1 MLFIRFSRA
10 APILPNPSDSI
21 PASKVLHKR
30 GGVFSSCRQCDPAN
44 GDTATLYSPSYTIPD
59 NSASPGL
66 PNSSNY
72 LQINGVLADFLDPS
86 GGSQSVPQQV
96 TATRSL
102 PHAGEGAG
110 SAISELY
117 PSTAQHTIENLNTG
131 VTGSG
136 GFAGI
141 PLASGPSRYSHNS
154 GISRYAS
161 VT

>member
-1 MLFIRFSRA
+1 MSILFTRFSKA
-10 APILPNPSDSI
+10 TPIPLLSEDTSG
-21 PASKVLHKR
+21 SHVLHKR

-59 NSASPGL
+59 NS
-66 PNSSNY
+66 SNY
-72 LQINGVLADFLDPS
+72 LQINGMAVDIFDPS
-86 GGSQSVPQQV
+86 GGSQSVPLQV

-102 PHAGEGAG
+102 PNAGGGAS
-110 SAISELY
+110 SAISELD

-131 VTGSG
+131 ATGSG

-141 PLASGPSRYSHNS
+141 QLASRPSRSQYSQL
-154 GISRYAS
+154 SRYAS